1 MNDNI
6 ASATKY
12 PKAVIPANPGSGSG
26 AGTGIQED
34 AGCPRLTPCRG
45 RLLKS
50 GLMKLAFLI
59 VGLIVGIA
67 SCTNAQSFSKE
78 YKTKTGKTIII
89 SETHPVGQSLST
101 IKISTKDFTHNH
113 TETYENVDPIL
124 DVFIAD
130 LDGNGFD
137 EIYIVTTSQ
146 GSGSYGNVMGFA
158 SNNDKSLSMIY
169 FPDMQKE
176 DDMFKGYMGHDVFT
190 IEGQKLVRTF
200 PLYNEGDTNQKP
212 TGGKRKLIYYL
223 YPGEAMWQLKIEK
236 SRRELLVSDKII

>member
-6 ASATKY
+6 APATK
-12 PKAVIPANPGSGSG
+12 G
-26 AGTGIQED
+26 
-34 AGCPRLTPCRG
+34 PRLTPCRG

-50 GLMKLAFLI
+50 GLTKLAFLI
-59 VGLIVGIA
+59 AGLIAGIA
-67 SCTNAQSFSKE
+67 SCTNTRNTQSSSKE
-78 YKTKTGKTIII
+78 YKTGAHKTIII

-101 IKISTKDFTHNH
+101 INISTKDFTHNH
-113 TETYENVDPIL
+113 AETYENVDPIS

-146 GSGSYGNVMGFA
+146 GSGSYGKVMGFA

-169 FPDMQKE
+169 FPDIQRE

-212 TGGKRKLIYYL
+212 TGGERKLIYGL

-236 SRRELLVSDKII
+236 LETVKEVNHTMEQF

>member
-1 MNDNI
+1 MNNNI
-6 ASATKY
+6 APVTK
-12 PKAVIPANPGSGSG
+12 
-26 AGTGIQED
+26 
-34 AGCPRLTPCRG
+34 CLRLTPCRG

-50 GLMKLAFLI
+50 GMTKSAYLI
-59 VGLIVGIA
+59 AGLIVGIA

-78 YKTKTGKTIII
+78 YKTSTHKIIII
-89 SETHPVGQSLST
+89 SETHPVGQSLGT
-101 IKISTKDFTHNH
+101 INIRTKDFTHNH
-113 TETYENVDPIL
+113 DETYENVDPIS

-130 LDGNGFD
+130 IDNNGFD

-146 GSGSYGNVMGFA
+146 GSGSYGKVMGFA

-169 FPDMQKE
+169 FPDIQRE

-190 IEGQKLVRTF
+190 IEWQKLVRTF

-212 TGGKRKLIYYL
+212 TGGKRKLIYDL

-236 SRRELLVSDKII
+236 SETVKEVNHTMEQF